1 MPLSARLRPLLLLLG
16 AATSLRAAGEPYD
29 IVVYGDSAAAVAA
42 AVQAKRQGSKVLLVN
57 TTKFLGGMTCSG
69 LSASDIF
76 HREAVG
82 VVLKD
87 TIRA

>member
-1 MPLSARLRPLLLLLG
+1 MLRPTLLLAGALALG
-16 AATSLRAAGEPYD
+16 AAEPAYD

>member
-1 MPLSARLRPLLLLLG
+1 
-16 AATSLRAAGEPYD
+16 
-29 IVVYGDSAAAVAA
+29 
-42 AVQAKRQGSKVLLVN
+42 VN